1 MKKSAAQ
8 MTPQLPLALP
18 RACRRLTKLERYL
31 LCRAIDIAWGCRREP
46 LTPPEYVTLTE
57 VRGKLASAIGV
68 KSQFPDR
75 EKLLLCQ
82 MIDTLW
88 GRSAAPL
95 RAADFTLL
103 AEIQGRLEPRGGR

>member
-1 MKKSAAQ
+1 MRRTAAQ
-8 MTPQLPLALP
+8 MTPQLPMALP
-18 RACRRLTKLERYL
+18 RVCRRLTKLERAL

-57 VRGKLASAIGV
+57 VRGKLAASVGV
-68 KSQFPDR
+68 KSQFSDR

-82 MIDTLW
+82 MLDTLW
-88 GRSAAPL
+88 GLPAAPL

-103 AEIQGRLEPRGGR
+103 AGIQGRLEPRRNR